1 MSFYYNHLSQIVSIP
16 VGSSLVLKSD
26 KKHTLLIKIFEDREH
41 IVFIHMQ
48 NYELGD
54 ADINIDN
61 FKQLN
66 INIDYFISKI
76 ELGDLYYIAPQLTPL
91 LYKFANNTTLD
102 LVENKKLPSIE
113 LNRCQLKKLNN
124 LYSEQ

>member
-1 MSFYYNHLSQIVSIP
+1 MSFYYNHLSEIVSIP
-16 VGSSLVLKSD
+16 VGSSLVLKND

-41 IVFIHMQ
+41 IVFIHTQ

-54 ADINIDN
+54 ADININN

-66 INIDYFISKI
+66 INIDYFVSKI

-91 LYKFANNTTLD
+91 LYKFSNNTTLNTA
-102 LVENKKLPSIE
+102 ENKNLPSIE
-113 LNRCQLKKLNN
+113 LNRSQLKKLNN